1 MTSRGVHKLL
11 AMLLFVTASA
21 CSAPPSKLPQTEV
34 LRFGVSHMGGSYG
47 FVVRSDG
54 AAEYQESRPP
64 QGEVKVTARVSEQE
78 LKELASLLRAR
89 GFCSN
94 VSSRKRGVPDEAR
107 PRVSVRLEGLD
118 CEVQMWG
125 RRVSRRS
132 GGVRGAPG
140 RRGARQRDS

>member
-64 QGEVKVTARVSEQE
+64 QGEVKVTARVSES
-78 LKELASLLRAR
+78 KS
-89 GFCSN
+89 
-94 VSSRKRGVPDEAR
+94 
-107 PRVSVRLEGLD
+107 
-118 CEVQMWG
+118 
-125 RRVSRRS
+125 
-132 GGVRGAPG
+132 
-140 RRGARQRDS
+140 